1 MRFRTTIN
9 FLVGLLFIASAGF
22 GIYLVVRAVWV
33 GFTSLETGVAS
44 AVAAAAG
51 AVLLAVI
58 NLTAQRYLD
67 RRREIEARQR
77 DKKIDLYQNFVKLW
91 FDLLLS
97 QESRE
102 ARAEGMQNVEKYVP
116 ELNDITQQLI
126 LWGSDD
132 VLKSYSDFKRHTTSS
147 PQNQN
152 RIRTITMFEDL
163 LYEFRRDLGHN
174 NRSLKE
180 RDVLALFINDIDKLD
195 TLENT
200 PPSHP
205 E

>member
-1 MRFRTTIN
+1 MTLRTTIN
-9 FLVGLLFIASAGF
+9 SLVGMLFIASAGF
-22 GIYLVVRAVWV
+22 GIFLIVRAAWV

-51 AVLLAVI
+51 AILLAVI

-91 FDLLLS
+91 FGVLIS
-97 QESRE
+97 PESIK
-102 ARAEGMQNVEKYVP
+102 ARAEGVQNVEKYIP

-126 LWGSDD
+126 LWGSDG
-132 VLKSYSDFKRHTTSS
+132 VLKSYSDFKRYISS
-147 PQNQN
+147 SSQSKNHIQ
-152 RIRTITMFEDL
+152 ILTMFEDL

-180 RDVLALFINDIDKLD
+180 RDILAVFINDIDKLD
-195 TLENT
+195 TLETT
-200 PPSHP
+200 PPL
-205 E
+205 